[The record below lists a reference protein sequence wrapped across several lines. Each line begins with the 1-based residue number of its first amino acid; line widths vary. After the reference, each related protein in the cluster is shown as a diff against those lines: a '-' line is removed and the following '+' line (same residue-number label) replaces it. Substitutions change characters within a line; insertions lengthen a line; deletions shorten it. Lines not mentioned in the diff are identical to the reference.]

1 MLTGID
7 GQGFCEKVSAHI
19 EAGYEL
25 YGSPTMLLDG
35 KNWVLGQAV
44 VYKGKKKKKAKRK

>member
-7 GQGFCEKVSAHI
+7 GQGFCEKVSQHI
-19 EAGYEL
+19 ADGYEL
-25 YGSPTMLLDG
+25 YGSPTMILDG

-44 VYKGKKKKKAKRK
+44 VYKGKKKKGKRK